1 MPSKVY
7 RMCLNYFFNFTLMLK
22 FSSLS
27 NILKAYKLTK
37 IYIFGLFFLKKKR
50 TYIKIKSIIMS
61 PSSKIFQYGIL
72 SKTQI
77 RVMFFYA
84 MEVRLLQHKSI

>member
-37 IYIFGLFFLKKKR
+37 IYIFGLFLKKKR

-77 RVMFFYA
+77 
-84 MEVRLLQHKSI
+84 KSYVFLCYGSRIAST

>member
-1 MPSKVY
+1 
-7 RMCLNYFFNFTLMLK
+7 
-22 FSSLS
+22 
-27 NILKAYKLTK
+27 
-37 IYIFGLFFLKKKR
+37 
-50 TYIKIKSIIMS
+50 MS

-84 MEVRLLQHKSI
+84 MEVGLLQHKSI